1 MSTADQSSPATRVAT
16 PFSTEKPDMS
26 KSVSDTDTDIAELP
40 PVENAFA
47 NVSRVRK
54 LILMALFC
62 TAQFLDAFNNRFVHT
77 FAT

>member
-1 MSTADQSSPATRVAT
+1 MSTMSTVDQSAPDTRVAT
-16 PFSTEKPDMS
+16 PFSTEKPELS
-26 KSVSDTDTDIAELP
+26 KTVSDIADLP

-77 FAT
+77 SAT